1 MHVQIGNHWPRIAA
15 GLVLLLGVS
24 LGIAPSAQA
33 QEHVARDQRV
43 RARLEPLMPSYQAS
57 GPLGFRL
64 IDTPVEERVARQISG
79 SGQRLLWSAWF
90 TSRWALTDDQLD
102 RWSAQAVGL
111 LLDGVAERAGTVDPS
126 AAAAVQLAS
135 WERLDVPDIGD
146 RRIAYRYTLA
156 TAGGER
162 AGEASL
168 VVFAR
173 GSEVGI
179 TGAGTIGLD
188 SSVDALALAR
198 ALDTGLVGATL
209 AARSS

>member
-1 MHVQIGNHWPRIAA
+1 MHVRIGNQWPRIAA

-24 LGIAPSAQA
+24 LGLTPTAQA
-33 QEHVARDQRV
+33 QEALARAERV
-43 RARLEPLMPSYQAS
+43 RARLEPLMPSYQTS
-57 GPLGFRL
+57 SPLGFRL
-64 IDTPVEERVARQISG
+64 IDTPVEERVARQVSG
-79 SGQRLLWSAWF
+79 TGQRLLWSAWF
-90 TSRWALTDDQLD
+90 TSRWALTEDQLD
-102 RWSAQAVGL
+102 RWSAQAIGL
-111 LLDGVAERAGTVDPS
+111 LLDGVVERPGLIDPT
-126 AAAAVQLAS
+126 AVVAVQLAD

-156 TAGGER
+156 TAHGDR
-162 AGEASL
+162 VGEASL

-173 GSEVGI
+173 GGEVGI

-209 AARSS
+209 AAPAG